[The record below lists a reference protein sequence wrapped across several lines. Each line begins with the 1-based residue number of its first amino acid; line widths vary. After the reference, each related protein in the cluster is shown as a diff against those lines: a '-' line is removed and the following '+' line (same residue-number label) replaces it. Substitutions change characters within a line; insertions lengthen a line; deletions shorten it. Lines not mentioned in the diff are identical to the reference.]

1 MQVSKNHTPKSKK
14 NKWLSVHISLVFA
27 HADFEAINKSPLN
40 PPIRPANGMK
50 KHVQFPDNFNGVV
63 QEIVSCGDDSNG
75 NGSDTMAIDTP
86 PSVIVV
92 SF

>member
-1 MQVSKNHTPKSKK
+1 M
-14 NKWLSVHISLVFA
+14 NKPPLHPLRPTSVL
-27 HADFEAINKSPLN
+27 
-40 PPIRPANGMK
+40 K

-63 QEIVSCGDDSNG
+63 QEIFCGDDSNG
-75 NGSDTMAIDTP
+75 NGSDTVAIETP